1 MPGGR
6 LVGAGGVPGGRQEW
20 EMAERQHVDLYI
32 DGNWQPAIA
41 GGTIDLLDPATEE
54 VVATAS
60 QAERADVEAA
70 IEAAHRAWPAWRQV
84 AAWDRSKLIRRA
96 AMLLEERLDKVARL
110 LTLETGKPLPQAKAE
125 IVAAIE
131 LMDWFADEARR
142 IFGQTLPGR
151 NADSRFMTTF
161 EPVGVVGA
169 FTAWNFPVVLQ
180 ARKITP
186 ALATGCT
193 IVTRPAEEGTSCVA
207 ELIKCF
213 IDAGAPKGT
222 VNLVTGKPEVISE
235 TIMDSDL
242 VRKVTFTGSIPVGQQ
257 LIRRS
262 ADTVKR
268 LSMELGGHA
277 PVIIH
282 EDVDPIKAA
291 LASAAGK
298 SRNNGQVCVSPTRFY
313 VHKKH
318 EATFTE
324 AFAGALSQMKIGH
337 GLESSTEIG
346 PLVNKKRLAFVEEMV
361 EQTRA
366 EGAQLVTGG
375 KRPADMNRGYFYE
388 PTVFAEM
395 RDDMRV
401 MNDEPFGPIAAV
413 TGFES
418 FDEVIGRANSLSYG
432 LAGYVFTRDHKLAQ
446 KTAEALRTG
455 IVAVNNFAAAT
466 AEMPFGG
473 VNHSGFGRE
482 NGSQGLYDYLDT
494 KFINIVYN

>member
-1 MPGGR
+1 MS
-6 LVGAGGVPGGRQEW
+6 
-20 EMAERQHVDLYI
+20 ERHSVDLYI
-32 DGNWQPAIA
+32 DGQWQPAMA
-41 GGTIDLLDPATEE
+41 GGHIEILDPATEE
-54 VVATAS
+54 VVATAA

-70 IEAAHRAWPAWRQV
+70 IEAASKAHLSWRQV
-84 AAWDRSKLIRRA
+84 SAWDRSKVIRKA
-96 AMLLEERLDKVARL
+96 AMLLEERAEAVARL
-110 LTLETGKPLPQAKAE
+110 LTIETGKPIGQSRAE
-125 IVAAIE
+125 ITAAVE
-131 LMDWFADEARR
+131 LIDWYADEARR

-151 NADSRFMTTF
+151 TADNRFMTVF

-169 FTAWNFPVVLQ
+169 FTAWNFPIVLQ

-207 ELIKCF
+207 VLVKCF

-222 VNLVTGKPEVISE
+222 VNLLTGKPEVISE
-235 TIMDSDL
+235 AVMDSDT
-242 VRKVTFTGSIPVGQQ
+242 VRKVTFTGSIPVGQH
-257 LIRRS
+257 LMRRA

-268 LSMELGGHA
+268 MSMELGGHA

-282 EDVDPIKAA
+282 EDVDPVKAA
-291 LASAAGK
+291 LTSAAGK

-318 EATFTE
+318 EEVFVDH
-324 AFAGALSQMKIGH
+324 FAGALGKMKMGH
-337 GLESSTEIG
+337 GLDASTEIG
-346 PLVNKKRLAFVEEMV
+346 PLVNRKRLDFIEEMV
-361 EQTRA
+361 EQTKA
-366 EGAQLVTGG
+366 EGARTVTGG

-388 PTVFAEM
+388 PTVFTDM

-401 MNDEPFGPIAAV
+401 MHDEPFGPIAAV
-413 TGFES
+413 STFEDV
-418 FDEVIGRANSLSYG
+418 DEVIGRANSLSYG
-432 LAGYVFTRDHKLAQ
+432 LAGYVFTDNHKLAQ
-446 KTAEALRTG
+446 KTAEALKTG

>member
-1 MPGGR
+1 MS
-6 LVGAGGVPGGRQEW
+6 
-20 EMAERQHVDLYI
+20 ERHNVDLFI
-32 DGNWQPAIA
+32 DGQWQPAMA
-41 GGTIDLLDPATEE
+41 GGRIEILDPATEE
-54 VVATAS
+54 VVATAA

-70 IEAAHRAWPAWRQV
+70 IEAARKAQISWRQV
-84 AAWDRSKLIRRA
+84 SAWDRSKVIRKA
-96 AMLLEERLDKVARL
+96 AMLLEERAESIARL
-110 LTLETGKPLPQAKAE
+110 LTIETGKPIGQSKGE
-125 IVAAIE
+125 IIAAVE
-131 LMDWFADEARR
+131 LIDWFADEARR

-151 NADSRFMTTF
+151 TANNRFMTTF

-169 FTAWNFPVVLQ
+169 FTAWNFPIVLQ

-193 IVTRPAEEGTSCVA
+193 IVTRPAEEGSSCVA
-207 ELIKCF
+207 ELVKCF

-222 VNLVTGKPEVISE
+222 VNLLTGKPEVISE
-235 TIMDSDL
+235 AVMDSDI
-242 VRKVTFTGSIPVGQQ
+242 VRKVTFTGSIPVGQH
-257 LIRRS
+257 LMRRA

-268 LSMELGGHA
+268 MSMELGGHA

-282 EDVDPIKAA
+282 EDVDPVKAA

-318 EATFTE
+318 EEVFVDTF
-324 AFAGALSQMKIGH
+324 ASALGKMKMGH
-337 GLESSTEIG
+337 GLDAATEIG
-346 PLVNKKRLAFVEEMV
+346 PLVNRKRLDFIEEMV
-361 EQTRA
+361 EQTKA
-366 EGAQLVTGG
+366 EGARVVTGG

-388 PTVFAEM
+388 PTVFTDM

-401 MNDEPFGPIAAV
+401 MNDEPFGPVAAV
-413 TGFES
+413 STFEDV
-418 FDEVIGRANSLSYG
+418 DEVIGRANSLSYG
-432 LAGYVFTRDHKLAQ
+432 LAGYVFTDNHKLAQ
-446 KTAEALRTG
+446 KTAEALKTG

-482 NGSQGLYDYLDT
+482 NGSQGLMDYLDT

>member
-1 MPGGR
+1 
-6 LVGAGGVPGGRQEW
+6 
-20 EMAERQHVDLYI
+20 MAENYHTDLYI
-32 DGNWQPAIA
+32 DGAWHPAMA
-41 GGTIDLLDPATEE
+41 GGRIDILDPATEE
-54 VVATAS
+54 VVATAA

-70 IEAAHRAWPAWRQV
+70 IAAAQQAFQTWRKV
-84 AAWDRSKLIRRA
+84 PAWDRSKVLRKA
-96 AMLLEERLDKVARL
+96 AMLLEERADKVARL
-110 LTLETGKPLPQAKAE
+110 LTLECGKPLGQARAE
-125 IVAAIE
+125 VISAVE
-131 LMDWFADEARR
+131 LIDWYADEARR

-151 NADSRFMTTF
+151 GADNRFMTIY

-180 ARKITP
+180 ARKIAP

-193 IVTRPAEEGTSCVA
+193 IVTRPAEEGTSSVA

-222 VNLVTGKPEVISE
+222 VNLVTGTPQVIAE
-235 TIMDSDL
+235 AIMDSDV
-242 VRKVTFTGSIPVGQQ
+242 VRKVTFTGSIPVGQH
-257 LIRRS
+257 LMRRA

-268 LSMELGGHA
+268 MSMELGGHA

-282 EDVDPIKAA
+282 EDVDPVKAA

-318 EATFTE
+318 EQAFTD
-324 AFAGALSQMKIGH
+324 AFAGALKGMKIGH
-337 GLESSTEIG
+337 GLEAGTEIG
-346 PLVNKKRLAFVEEMV
+346 PLVNRKRLAFVEEMV
-361 EQTRA
+361 EQTKA
-366 EGAQLVTGG
+366 EGARVVTGG
-375 KRPADMNRGYFYE
+375 QRPADMNRGYFFE
-388 PTVFAEM
+388 PTVFSDV

-401 MNDEPFGPIAAV
+401 MNDEPFGPIAPV
-413 TGFES
+413 TTFED

-432 LAGYVFTRDHKLAQ
+432 LAGYVFTGNQKLAQ
-446 KTAEALRTG
+446 ATAEALRTG
-455 IVAVNNFAAAT
+455 IVGVNTFAAAT

-482 NGSQGLYDYLDT
+482 NGSQGLYDYLDA
-494 KFINIVYN
+494 KFVNIAYG

>member
-1 MPGGR
+1 
-6 LVGAGGVPGGRQEW
+6 
-20 EMAERQHVDLYI
+20 MAENYHTDLYI
-32 DGNWQPAIA
+32 DGAWHPAMA
-41 GGTIDLLDPATEE
+41 GGRIDILDPATEE
-54 VVATAS
+54 VVATAA

-70 IEAAHRAWPAWRQV
+70 IAAAQQAFQTWRKV
-84 AAWDRSKLIRRA
+84 PAWDRSKVLRKA
-96 AMLLEERLDKVARL
+96 AMLLEERADRVARL
-110 LTLETGKPLPQAKAE
+110 LTLECGKPLAQAKGEVISA
-125 IVAAIE
+125 VE
-131 LMDWFADEARR
+131 LIDWYADEARR

-151 NADSRFMTTF
+151 GADNRFMTIY

-180 ARKITP
+180 ARKIAP

-193 IVTRPAEEGTSCVA
+193 IVTRPAEEGTSSVA

-222 VNLVTGKPEVISE
+222 VNLVTGTPEVIAE
-235 TIMDSDL
+235 AIMDSDV
-242 VRKVTFTGSIPVGQQ
+242 VRKVTFTGSIPVGQH
-257 LIRRS
+257 LMRRA

-268 LSMELGGHA
+268 MSMELGGHA

-282 EDVDPIKAA
+282 EDVDPVKAA

-318 EATFTE
+318 EQAFTD
-324 AFAGALSQMKIGH
+324 AFAGALKGMKIGH
-337 GLESSTEIG
+337 GLEAGTEIG
-346 PLVNKKRLAFVEEMV
+346 PLVNRKRLAFVEEMV
-361 EQTRA
+361 EQTKA
-366 EGAQLVTGG
+366 EGARVVTGG
-375 KRPADMNRGYFYE
+375 QRPADMNRGYFFE
-388 PTVFAEM
+388 PTVFADV

-401 MNDEPFGPIAAV
+401 MNDEPFGPIAPV
-413 TGFES
+413 TTFED

-432 LAGYVFTRDHKLAQ
+432 LAGYVFTGNQKLAQ
-446 KTAEALRTG
+446 ATAEALRTG
-455 IVAVNNFAAAT
+455 IVGVNTFAAAT

-482 NGSQGLYDYLDT
+482 NGSQGLYDYLDA
-494 KFINIVYN
+494 KFVNIAYG

>member
-1 MPGGR
+1 
-6 LVGAGGVPGGRQEW
+6 
-20 EMAERQHVDLYI
+20 MAESYHTDLYI
-32 DGNWQPAIA
+32 DGAWHPAMA
-41 GGTIDLLDPATEE
+41 GGHIDILDPATEE
-54 VVATAS
+54 VVATAA

-70 IEAAHRAWPAWRQV
+70 IASAHQAFQTWRHVPAWE
-84 AAWDRSKLIRRA
+84 RSKVLRRT
-96 AMLLEERLDKVARL
+96 AMLVEERADRIARL
-110 LTLETGKPLPQAKAE
+110 LTLECGKPLGQSKAE
-125 IVAAIE
+125 VLSAAE
-131 LMDWFADEARR
+131 LIDWYADEARR

-151 NADSRFMTTF
+151 NADNRFMTLF

-180 ARKITP
+180 ARKIAP

-193 IVTRPAEEGTSCVA
+193 IVTRPAEEGTSSVA
-207 ELIKCF
+207 ELVKCF

-235 TIMDSDL
+235 AIMDSDL
-242 VRKVTFTGSIPVGQQ
+242 VRKVTFTGSIPVGQH
-257 LIRRS
+257 LMRRA

-268 LSMELGGHA
+268 MSMELGGHA

-282 EDVDPIKAA
+282 EDVDPVKAA

-318 EATFTE
+318 ERAFTD
-324 AFAGALSQMKIGH
+324 AFAGALSGMKIGH
-337 GLESSTEIG
+337 GLEAGTEIG
-346 PLVNKKRLAFVEEMV
+346 PLVNRKRLAFIEEMV
-361 EQTRA
+361 DQTRA
-366 EGAQLVTGG
+366 EGARVVTGG
-375 KRPADMNRGYFYE
+375 QRPADMNRGFFFE
-388 PTVFAEM
+388 PTVFSDV

-401 MNDEPFGPIAAV
+401 MNDEPFGPIAPV
-413 TGFES
+413 TTFET

-432 LAGYVFTRDHKLAQ
+432 LAGYVFTGNQKLAQ
-446 KTAEALRTG
+446 ATAEALRTG
-455 IVAVNNFAAAT
+455 IVGVNTFAAAT

-482 NGSQGLYDYLDT
+482 NGSQGLHDYLDA
-494 KFINIVYN
+494 KFVNIAYG

>member
-1 MPGGR
+1 
-6 LVGAGGVPGGRQEW
+6 
-20 EMAERQHVDLYI
+20 MAESYHTDLYI
-32 DGNWQPAIA
+32 DGAWHPAMA
-41 GGTIDLLDPATEE
+41 GGHIDILDPATEE
-54 VVATAS
+54 VVATAA

-70 IEAAHRAWPAWRQV
+70 IASAHQAFQTWRKV
-84 AAWDRSKLIRRA
+84 PAWDRSKVLRKA
-96 AMLLEERLDKVARL
+96 AMLLEERADRIARL
-110 LTLETGKPLPQAKAE
+110 LTLECGKPIGQARAE
-125 IVAAIE
+125 VISAVE
-131 LMDWFADEARR
+131 LIDWYADEARR

-151 NADSRFMTTF
+151 GADNRFMTIF

-180 ARKITP
+180 ARKIAP

-193 IVTRPAEEGTSCVA
+193 IVTRPAEEGTSSVA
-207 ELIKCF
+207 ELVKCF

-235 TIMDSDL
+235 AIMDSDL
-242 VRKVTFTGSIPVGQQ
+242 VRKVTFTGSIPVGQH
-257 LIRRS
+257 LMRRA

-268 LSMELGGHA
+268 MSMELGGHA

-282 EDVDPIKAA
+282 EDVDPVKAA

-318 EATFTE
+318 ERAFTD
-324 AFAGALSQMKIGH
+324 AFAGALAGMKIGH
-337 GLESSTEIG
+337 GLEPGTEIG
-346 PLVNKKRLAFVEEMV
+346 PLVNRKRLAFVEEMV
-361 EQTRA
+361 DQTRA
-366 EGAQLVTGG
+366 EGARVVTGG
-375 KRPADMNRGYFYE
+375 QRPADMNRGFFFE
-388 PTVFAEM
+388 PTVFSDV

-401 MNDEPFGPIAAV
+401 MNDEPFGPIAPV
-413 TGFES
+413 TTFET

-432 LAGYVFTRDHKLAQ
+432 LAGYVFTGNQKLAQ
-446 KTAEALRTG
+446 ATAEALRTG
-455 IVAVNNFAAAT
+455 IVGVNTFAAAT

-482 NGSQGLYDYLDT
+482 NGSQGLYDYLDA
-494 KFINIVYN
+494 KFVNIAYG

>member
-1 MPGGR
+1 
-6 LVGAGGVPGGRQEW
+6 
-20 EMAERQHVDLYI
+20 MAENYHTDLYI
-32 DGNWQPAIA
+32 DGAWHPAMA
-41 GGTIDLLDPATEE
+41 GGRIDILDPATEE
-54 VVATAS
+54 VVATAA

-70 IEAAHRAWPAWRQV
+70 IAAAQQAFQTWRKV
-84 AAWDRSKLIRRA
+84 PAWDRSKVLRKA
-96 AMLLEERLDKVARL
+96 AMLLEERADKVARL
-110 LTLETGKPLPQAKAE
+110 LTLECGKPLGQAKAE
-125 IVAAIE
+125 VISAVE
-131 LMDWFADEARR
+131 LIDWYADEARR

-151 NADSRFMTTF
+151 GADNRFMTIY

-180 ARKITP
+180 ARKIAP

-193 IVTRPAEEGTSCVA
+193 IVTRPAEEGTSSVA

-222 VNLVTGKPEVISE
+222 VNLVTGTPQVIAE
-235 TIMDSDL
+235 AIMDSDV
-242 VRKVTFTGSIPVGQQ
+242 VRKVTFTGSIPVGQH
-257 LIRRS
+257 LMRRA

-268 LSMELGGHA
+268 MSMELGGHA

-282 EDVDPIKAA
+282 EDVDPVKAA

-318 EATFTE
+318 EQAFTD
-324 AFAGALSQMKIGH
+324 AFAGALKGMKIGH
-337 GLESSTEIG
+337 GLEAGTEIG
-346 PLVNKKRLAFVEEMV
+346 PLVNRKRLAFVEEMV
-361 EQTRA
+361 EQTKA
-366 EGAQLVTGG
+366 EGARVVTGG
-375 KRPADMNRGYFYE
+375 QRPADMNRGYFFE
-388 PTVFAEM
+388 PTVFSDV

-401 MNDEPFGPIAAV
+401 MNDEPFGPIAPV
-413 TGFES
+413 TTFED

-432 LAGYVFTRDHKLAQ
+432 LAGYVFTGNQKLAQ
-446 KTAEALRTG
+446 ATAEALRTG
-455 IVAVNNFAAAT
+455 IVGVNTFAAAT

-482 NGSQGLYDYLDT
+482 NGSQGLYDYLDA
-494 KFINIVYN
+494 KFVNIAYG